1 MGYYEDPWYLA
12 RGAKRLRGIK
22 KKLKDGW
29 ETRPAESVQRVFHKL
44 GIVPSEY
51 KGERKTTSLQHER
64 PLEIPRGD

>member
-12 RGAKRLRGIK
+12 RGAKRLRGRK

-44 GIVPSEY
+44 GIVPSKY
-51 KGERKTTSLQHER
+51 KG
-64 PLEIPRGD
+64 